1 MCTKNQPTYLINEH
15 PIDGTFLRMISIN
28 LQNFG
33 AEICRCKSGPVD
45 VRCLPE
51 ASPAVGVRE
60 GRVSAYCVRAGL
72 LADAL
77 EGRRAGV

>member
-1 MCTKNQPTYLINEH
+1 MQI
-15 PIDGTFLRMISIN
+15 
-28 LQNFG
+28 
-33 AEICRCKSGPVD
+33 GPVD

-72 LADAL
+72 LGDAL
-77 EGRRAGV
+77 EGGRAGV